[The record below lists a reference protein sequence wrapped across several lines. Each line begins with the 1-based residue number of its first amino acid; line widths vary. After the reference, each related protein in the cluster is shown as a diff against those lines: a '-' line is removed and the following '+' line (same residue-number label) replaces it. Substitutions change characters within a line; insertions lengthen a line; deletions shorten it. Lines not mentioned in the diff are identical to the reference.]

1 MTGDLLI
8 TGAIL
13 VDEHGERPGCVRV
26 RDGRIAAVTGAPP
39 ADASGCDVVDGAGCL
54 LLPGGV
60 DPHVHFALPAGG
72 TVTADDFAS
81 GGAAAL
87 AGGTTTVIDFVTPGR
102 DQPLTAAVQARLAEA
117 AACACDYTLHLGA
130 TAWRPGLADELRACV
145 EGFGLRSLK
154 LYMAYLE
161 SIGLG
166 DGDLGRAMAAAAD
179 LDLTVLLHCE
189 MGRRVAQRQRELLAF
204 GDTGPAAHPRSRPP
218 EVEAGA
224 VERALELAAA
234 AGCRPYIVHMST
246 AGAVDAVAAARA
258 AGRTVLAET
267 CPQYLLLDES
277 VYAGAFD
284 RAAAAVMSPPLRAPA
299 HRDAMRRALAGGVID
314 TVGTDHCS
322 FTAAQKAAGR
332 GDFTRIPGGAAGVQH
347 RLALLMT
354 LAGEGLLSRADVVRV
369 ACSGPAR
376 AFGLYPRKGALAVG
390 ADADLVLWD
399 PDARGVI
406 TAAGDRHAAD
416 QSVYEG
422 LAVRGKPRRVWLR
435 GACVVDGDRVTAR
448 PGGGIFLGR

>member
-1 MTGDLLI
+1 MGGDLLI
-8 TGAIL
+8 TGATL

-26 RDGRIAAVTGAPP
+26 SGGRIAAVTGAAP
-39 ADASGCDVVDGAGCL
+39 ADAAGCEVVDGAGCL
-54 LLPGGV
+54 LMPGGV
-60 DPHVHFALPAGG
+60 DPHVHFALPVGG
-72 TVTADDFAS
+72 AVTADDFAS
-81 GGAAAL
+81 GGRAAL

-102 DQPLTAAVQARLAEA
+102 EQPLLAAVEARLAEA
-117 AACACDYTLHLGA
+117 AACACDYTLHLSATSWRAGA
-130 TAWRPGLADELRACV
+130 ADQLRACARD
-145 EGFGLRSLK
+145 FGLRSLK
-154 LYMAYLE
+154 LYMAYLDT
-161 SIGLG
+161 IGLG

-218 EVEAGA
+218 EMEAGA
-224 VERALELAAA
+224 VRRALELAAA
-234 AGCRPYIVHMST
+234 TGCRPYIVHMST

-258 AGRTVLAET
+258 AGQAVLAET

-277 VYAGAFD
+277 VYAGDAAT
-284 RAAAAVMSPPLRAPA
+284 AAAAVMSPPLRAA
-299 HRDAMRRALAGGVID
+299 EHREALRRALKGGLID

-322 FTAAQKAAGR
+322 FTAAQKAAA

-354 LAGEGLLSRADVVRV
+354 LADEGLLSRADVVRV

-376 AFGLYPRKGALAVG
+376 AFGLYPRKGALTVG

-399 PDARGVI
+399 PDARSVI
-406 TAAGDRHAAD
+406 TAAADLHAGD

-422 LAVRGKPRRVWLR
+422 RPVRGRPRRVWLR
-435 GACVVDGDRVTAR
+435 GASVVDGDRVDA
-448 PGGGIFLGR
+448 PAGGGAFLGR